1 MTANTTGQ
9 PGQGLSST
17 SGSDLARVR
26 DNQRRSRA
34 RRKEYLQ
41 ELESKLRKCE
51 AAGVQASIGIQL
63 AARGVTE
70 ENARLREEI
79 ERLKKENEQLR
90 HRVRKSEEE
99 AKASHQEA
107 AISKPQNIGQTCG
120 GVLEKAAN
128 ADRTQPYNVPAQNF
142 STIHRDV
149 ITSPV
154 SLANNPPQE
163 QSFSPPS
170 ITPANA
176 QSHAMRNQDI
186 TLSAGPSYTY
196 TALTEPGTTEQSS
209 CAETMDSPPFGH
221 DTSSCE
227 YAAAIITSMRD
238 VSADEVRA
246 ALGCPSDIREW
257 RKCKVDNS
265 RLFATL
271 DRYTR

>member
-1 MTANTTGQ
+1 MTAKTTGQ
-9 PGQGLSST
+9 PNQGMSST

-51 AAGVQASIGIQL
+51 AAGVQASIDIQL

-70 ENARLREEI
+70 ENARLREEN

-90 HRVRKSEEE
+90 YKVRKSEEE
-99 AKASHQEA
+99 AEASHQEA
-107 AISKPQNIGQTCG
+107 AMSKPQNTSRTCG
-120 GVLEKAAN
+120 NGVEKAAN
-128 ADRTQPYNVPAQNF
+128 ADRTQSYTAPAQNF
-142 STIHRDV
+142 SSIHRDV
-149 ITSPV
+149 ATSPV
-154 SLANNPPQE
+154 SLANNPPQK
-163 QSFSPPS
+163 QHFPSPS
-170 ITPANA
+170 ITPAIA
-176 QSHAMRNQDI
+176 QSHAMSNQDI

-196 TALTEPGTTEQSS
+196 TAPIERGTIEQGS
-209 CAETMDSPPFGH
+209 CAETMDSPPFGD

-246 ALGCPSDIREW
+246 DLGCPSDVREW

>member
-1 MTANTTGQ
+1 MTAKNTGQ
-9 PGQGLSST
+9 PGQGISPT

-51 AAGVQASIGIQL
+51 AAGVQASIDIQL

-70 ENARLREEI
+70 ENARLREEN
-79 ERLKKENEQLR
+79 ERLKRENEELR
-90 HRVRKSEEE
+90 HRVRKSEEG
-99 AKASHQEA
+99 ATASQQA
-107 AISKPQNIGQTCG
+107 TVMSIPQNSSQLCG
-120 GVLEKAAN
+120 NEVAKAAN
-128 ADRTQPYNVPAQNF
+128 VVRTQACDAPAQN
-142 STIHRDV
+142 SSNIHRDAV
-149 ITSPV
+149 ASSGSFTPTFTQT
-154 SLANNPPQE
+154 LHPP
-163 QSFSPPS
+163 SPPP
-170 ITPANA
+170 ILVNA
-176 QSHAMRNQDI
+176 PGYPLRNQDI
-186 TLSAGPSYTY
+186 SLSVDPSYTY
-196 TALTEPGTTEQSS
+196 IAPTESGTTEQDPY
-209 CAETMDSPPFGH
+209 ANGTDSPPFGD

-246 ALGCPSDIREW
+246 DLGCPNDVREW
-257 RKCKVDNS
+257 RSCKVDNS